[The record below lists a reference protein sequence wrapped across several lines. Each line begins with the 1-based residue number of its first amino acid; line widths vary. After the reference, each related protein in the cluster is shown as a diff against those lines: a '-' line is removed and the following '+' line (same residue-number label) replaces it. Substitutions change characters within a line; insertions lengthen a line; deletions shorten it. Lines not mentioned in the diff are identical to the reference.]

1 MSEHVAPYFEMQ
13 NLLVED
19 DGDFSTVRDDTG
31 REDPAL
37 GKRKR

>member
-1 MSEHVAPYFEMQ
+1 MQ

-19 DGDFSTVRDDTG
+19 DDDFSTVRDDIG
-31 REDPAL
+31 KEKQKELAL